1 MKTIIELLHTSLQ
14 LNKAEY
20 EFLARDLTQEIIKKE
35 NKTYQEII
43 TAFEKY
49 KASDEEYQAI
59 YQAVYQDY
67 LSWLE
72 FFFEVKDLPINE
84 ACNFDPWID

>member
-1 MKTIIELLHTSLQ
+1 MKTIIELLNTAAQ
-14 LNKAEY
+14 LDKVEY
-20 EFLARDLTQEIIKKE
+20 ELLARDLAEELIKKE
-35 NKTYQEII
+35 NKTYQELI
-43 TAFEKY
+43 TTFEKF
-49 KASDEEYQAI
+49 KEPDAI
-59 YQAVYQDY
+59 YQAIYQDY

>member
-1 MKTIIELLHTSLQ
+1 MKTIMKTIIELLHTSLQ

-20 EFLARDLTQEIIKKE
+20 EFLARDLTQELIKKE

-67 LSWLE
+67 LS
-72 FFFEVKDLPINE
+72 
-84 ACNFDPWID
+84 